1 MSFSTRMLRVR
12 SCSRPAAVG
21 ILATM
26 LVLALAVPARATVI
40 DHGHF
45 SFSESFPDVICG
57 VSVRHDVEVSGVGH
71 VRVGKH
77 DLTTAFLGMENYA
90 GTGTLTN
97 EANGNFVT
105 VEHNGLLH
113 DTKATL
119 VSGTTFR
126 FETIESGQPIRIRD
140 MTGRVVAR
148 DRGVI
153 RETYLFDTLGDDTPG
168 GQYLERLR
176 LEVSGPHSMFFGDFD
191 EAAFCAVVRPLL
203 LS

>member
-1 MSFSTRMLRVR
+1 MPFSIHKLHVR
-12 SCSRPAAVG
+12 PCTHLAEVG

-26 LVLALAVPARATVI
+26 LFLALAMPARGTVI
-40 DHGHF
+40 HHEHF
-45 SFSESFPDVICG
+45 SFSDSFPDVICG

-77 DLTTAFLGMENYA
+77 GLTTAFFGMENYS

-119 VSGTTFR
+119 VSGTVFR

-153 RETYLFDTLGDDTPG
+153 RDTYLFDTLGDDTPG
-168 GQYLERLR
+168 GLYLEQLR
-176 LEVSGPHSMFFGDFD
+176 VRVSGPHSMLVGDFD

>member
-1 MSFSTRMLRVR
+1 MPSSIHMLRVR
-12 SCSRPAAVG
+12 SCPRPVAVG

-26 LVLALAVPARATVI
+26 LVLALAMPARATVI
-40 DHGHF
+40 HHEHF
-45 SFSESFPDVICG
+45 SFSDSFPDVICG

-71 VRVGKH
+71 VRVGKR
-77 DLTTAFLGMENYA
+77 DLTTAFFGMENYF
-90 GTGTLTN
+90 GIGTLTN
-97 EANGNFVT
+97 EANGNFVM

-119 VSGTTFR
+119 VSGSVFR
-126 FETIESGQPIRIRD
+126 FTTIESGQPIRIRD

-168 GQYLERLR
+168 GLYLERLG
-176 LEVSGPHSMFFGDFD
+176 LQVSGPHSIFFGDFD

-203 LS
+203 LD